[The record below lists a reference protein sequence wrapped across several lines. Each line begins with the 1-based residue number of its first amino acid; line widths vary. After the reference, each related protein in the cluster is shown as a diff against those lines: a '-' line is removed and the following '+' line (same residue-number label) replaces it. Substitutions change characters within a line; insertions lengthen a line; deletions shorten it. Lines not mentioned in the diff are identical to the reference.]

1 MQYIQKHCNED
12 VPFFMEPTTGNWQPG
27 VSHWSTGKV
36 MDEFM
41 ATATTSHKF
50 IVKDHIHTFSKHDQ
64 HIQNLLLSDSTF
76 KIRLQ
81 RRNFAEQV
89 ASRYIVWCRNE
100 WHYTEKTVST
110 DYEQPIPLSADII
123 LRICSFIHAINEQLR
138 ETDINFDLDLY
149 YEDVLTSC
157 DLDQSGLLAT
167 PKPKNYQELLDFIK
181 FQIEHAW
188 PSHSTRHLRL

>member
-1 MQYIQKHCNED
+1 MQYIQKRCDQD

-27 VSHWSTGKV
+27 NSDWSTGKA
-36 MDEFM
+36 MEDFM
-41 ATATTSHKF
+41 ATAAVSNKF
-50 IVKDHIHTFSKHDQ
+50 IVKDHIHTFRKHTP
-64 HIQNLLLSDSTF
+64 HMQNVLLSDSTF

-100 WHYTEKTVST
+100 WHYTKNTVLA
-110 DYEQPIPLSADII
+110 DHARPVPLDADII
-123 LRICSFIHAINEQLR
+123 LRTCSFLHAINEQLR
-138 ETDINFDLDLY
+138 KTHTQFDLDLY
-149 YEDVLTSC
+149 YEDIQAAY

-167 PKPKNYQELLDFIK
+167 PKPENYQELLDFIR
-181 FQIEHAW
+181 FQVEHVW